1 MAMAGMAEPAAVQ
14 EPPMIAARGLT
25 VRLGG
30 GGQPLRT
37 VLEDITLNV
46 PVGAFVSVVGPS
58 GCGKS
63 TLLKAVAG
71 LVPPAAGELEVAGG
85 SPQAAVRAR
94 KLGMVFQNP
103 ALLAWRTVLANVA
116 LPLEL
121 KGVPRREREARARAE
136 LARMGL
142 AEVARFYP
150 RMLSGGMQ
158 SRVSIARALAG
169 DPALLLLD
177 EPFGA
182 LDEITRTRLNEEL
195 LGLWEQ
201 SGMTV
206 LMVTHSLME
215 AVWLSDRV
223 VVMGPGRILTEETVD
238 LPRPRTAAMRLAPEA
253 TEQARRLE
261 RWLAEAGRRN

>member
-1 MAMAGMAEPAAVQ
+1 MVRMAAQ
-14 EPPMIAARGLT
+14 EQESPMIAVTGLS

-30 GGQPLRT
+30 GGHPLRT
-37 VLEDITLNV
+37 VLEDVSLTV
-46 PVGAFVSVVGPS
+46 PAGSFVSVVGPS

-71 LVPPAAGELEVAGG
+71 LVPPAAGELTVSGG
-85 SPQAAVRAR
+85 SVQAAVREHR
-94 KLGMVFQNP
+94 LGMVFQNP
-103 ALLAWRTVLANVA
+103 ALLAWRTVLANVV

-121 KGVPRREREARARAE
+121 QGVPKAERERRALKE
-136 LARMGL
+136 LERMGL
-142 AEVARFYP
+142 KEVARFYP

-223 VVMGPGRILTEETVD
+223 VVMGPGRILAEETVP
-238 LPRPRTAAMRLAPEA
+238 LPRPRTAAMRLDPEA
-253 TEQARRLE
+253 TEQVRRLE
-261 RWLAEAGRRN
+261 HWLAQAGQRE